1 MKNKREEVLSER
13 DLAHVDYE
21 TQRCQNMK
29 THAGNVALFAGEAC
43 AISELRPLIE
53 LTGLL
58 HDAGKLGAE
67 NQDDF
72 ENILKLGN
80 EVHKRGLD
88 HSTAGGILAQE
99 LIKAWPVSEFI
110 STLIYFHHGLGDCIN
125 LENGRSLRELRQ
137 EKEIE
142 YGLIKEKFFEIYDKK
157 LLEKYC
163 SAAIVSYKSIYEKVK
178 SFIKKCDLSQQK
190 YGNGYFFMGMYLRV
204 VLSLLIDADWT
215 DTACFFQ
222 DILLSKR
229 ISAERTQEIWKECI
243 DNFAQYLEKE
253 VRNNSDNGNLLNSF
267 RQEISD
273 SCREA
278 SEKDQ
283 KLYRLTVPT
292 GAGKTLSSL
301 RFALYH
307 ARKTKKQHI
316 IYIAPFNSIL
326 EQNAEEI
333 RKAVGN
339 SSVVLEHHCNVVCED
354 REEEKYRSLTE
365 TWDVPIIVTT
375 AVQILNTLFS
385 DQKSCIRRMHTLCNS
400 IIIFDEVQAIPVK
413 CMELFNLAV
422 NFLTQFCGT
431 TVVLCSATQ
440 PTLAPIKENN
450 ICECI
455 EMAGRPEKYANAFKR
470 TDIKDATEL
479 YPGGM
484 EIEDLSEFV
493 KEKTEQYQSTLVI
506 LNTTAC
512 AMNTFQQLKAICPQE
527 YELFH
532 LSNNMCPQHKLDT
545 LKSIKQILN
554 KQSKKII
561 CVSTQVVEAGVN
573 FSFGC
578 VVRSKAGLDNI
589 IQAAG
594 RCNRH
599 KELGRMGTVFIVQMS
614 EKAEKL
620 SYLQEIRN
628 AQAALQ
634 KVLED
639 YKNNSLKFRD
649 TLDSEEAI
657 KAYYLNYYSQLRT
670 NETKF
675 PIDKQTTTII
685 ELLGENKVGQLQYIR
700 RNGEKIKT
708 KLPQAFLTAGQAF
721 EVISNDYK
729 VSVVVPYN
737 DEARELLDKL
747 SQDYLEI
754 EEQKKIL
761 KKLQRYTVGISEKR
775 KEKLGNA
782 IYEICNGEILVLC
795 DGYYDKEVGVVDEP
809 NMELQML

>member
-1 MKNKREEVLSER
+1 
-13 DLAHVDYE
+13 
-21 TQRCQNMK
+21 
-29 THAGNVALFAGEAC
+29 
-43 AISELRPLIE
+43 
-53 LTGLL
+53 
-58 HDAGKLGAE
+58 
-67 NQDDF
+67 
-72 ENILKLGN
+72 
-80 EVHKRGLD
+80 
-88 HSTAGGILAQE
+88 
-99 LIKAWPVSEFI
+99 
-110 STLIYFHHGLGDCIN
+110 
-125 LENGRSLRELRQ
+125 
-137 EKEIE
+137 
-142 YGLIKEKFFEIYDKK
+142 
-157 LLEKYC
+157 
-163 SAAIVSYKSIYEKVK
+163 
-178 SFIKKCDLSQQK
+178 
-190 YGNGYFFMGMYLRV
+190 
-204 VLSLLIDADWT
+204 
-215 DTACFFQ
+215 
-222 DILLSKR
+222 
-229 ISAERTQEIWKECI
+229 
-243 DNFAQYLEKE
+243 
-253 VRNNSDNGNLLNSF
+253 
-267 RQEISD
+267 
-273 SCREA
+273 
-278 SEKDQ
+278 
-283 KLYRLTVPT
+283 
-292 GAGKTLSSL
+292 
-301 RFALYH
+301 
-307 ARKTKKQHI
+307 
-316 IYIAPFNSIL
+316 
-326 EQNAEEI
+326 
-333 RKAVGN
+333 
-339 SSVVLEHHCNVVCED
+339 
-354 REEEKYRSLTE
+354 
-365 TWDVPIIVTT
+365 
-375 AVQILNTLFS
+375 
-385 DQKSCIRRMHTLCNS
+385 MHTLCNS

-527 YELFH
+527 YELFN
-532 LSNNMCPQHKLDT
+532 LSNNMCQQHKLDT

-554 KQSKKII
+554 EQSKKII

-620 SYLQEIRN
+620 SHLQEIRN

-675 PIDKQTTTII
+675 LIDKQTTTII

-700 RNGEKIKT
+700 RNGEKVKT

-721 EVISNDYK
+721 EVIFNDYK

-761 KKLQRYTVGISEKR
+761 KKLQRYTVGISEER
-775 KEKLGNA
+775 KNKLGNA
-782 IYEICNGEILVLC
+782 IHEICNGKILVLC
-795 DGYYDKEVGVVDEP
+795 DGYYNKEVGVVDEP
-809 NMELQML
+809 NMEFQML